1 MRQMPDG
8 RGKEFEAMD
17 DETLINAMTPPIS
30 SAIHACYY
38 RSLGQASVP
47 WNIKSV
53 ERFIQLNTEGK
64 GKFFGEI
71 APLIMNDK
79 FHLFLWKNCDVSE
92 GHGITYNVY
101 VWGLTNGVNVVF
113 SRRYFWKMYF
123 IRGAVEESLGLK
135 PMTLRP
141 REYIF

>member
-1 MRQMPDG
+1 MPNG
-8 RGKEFEAMD
+8 RGKEFELMD
-17 DETLINAMTPPIS
+17 DETLVKAMTPPIS

-53 ERFIQLNTEGK
+53 ERFIKLNTEGK

-71 APLIMNDK
+71 VPIIMTDK
-79 FHLFLWKNCDVSE
+79 LHLFLWENCDVSE
-92 GHGITYNVY
+92 GHGINYDTY
-101 VWGLTNGVNVVF
+101 VWGLTDGINVIL

-123 IRGAVEESLGLK
+123 IRGMAEKTLGLS
-135 PMTLRP
+135 PQSLRV
-141 REYIF
+141 RKYLF